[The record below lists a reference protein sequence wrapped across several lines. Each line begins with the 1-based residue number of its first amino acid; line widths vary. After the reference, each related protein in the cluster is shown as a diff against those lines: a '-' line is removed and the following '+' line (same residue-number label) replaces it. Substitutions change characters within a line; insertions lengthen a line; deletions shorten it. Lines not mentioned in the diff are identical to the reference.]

1 MVLGCTF
8 ASGLVVAAWT
18 GSCGVF
24 GAGCGFLQP
33 DVEEASGFESG
44 PSLAAWTG
52 FHQPLRKPS
61 RTSVLSVV
69 CVCSCV
75 SQHYG
80 LVPACSHG
88 VFGTGVGNL
97 WPGAA
102 MESGFLSGPAVLV
115 CAGGWSQLQ
124 GSASGSAKS
133 PVWQSLEC
141 CSWQSG
147 QRYGWSHGVSGAGVG
162 NLWPGAATESCFLSG
177 RAVLACARGWSQLQG
192 SASGS
197 AKSPVWQS

>member
-1 MVLGCTF
+1 MTLDSKWSLHTAAPTASVGPAVGIPGPTWYPGAAF
-8 ASGLVVAAWT
+8 APGLAVAAWT

-115 CAGGWSQLQ
+115 CAGG
-124 GSASGSAKS
+124 
-133 PVWQSLEC
+133 
-141 CSWQSG
+141 
-147 QRYGWSHGVSGAGVG
+147 
-162 NLWPGAATESCFLSG
+162 
-177 RAVLACARGWSQLQG
+177 
-192 SASGS
+192 
-197 AKSPVWQS
+197 